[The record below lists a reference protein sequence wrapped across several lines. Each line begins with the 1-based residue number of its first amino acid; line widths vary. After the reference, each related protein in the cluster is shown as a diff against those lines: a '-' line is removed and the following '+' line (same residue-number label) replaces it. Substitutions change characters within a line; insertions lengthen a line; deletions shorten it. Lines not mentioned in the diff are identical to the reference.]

1 MELKRFWLKASDHL
15 NPFYGEMRQGQNPI
29 DGTWWRGLP
38 KKLGNA
44 AILEKP
50 YIDLW
55 PDFVKEAKQTE
66 GIGSLSCLY

>member
-44 AILEKP
+44 AILGKP